1 MNGPLVSKDRRGN
14 RVGRWKERGYKEGGG
29 GDMKEKG
36 FMRKD

>member
-14 RVGRWKERGYKEGGG
+14 RVGRWKERGYKGGG